1 MSGSNAMLK
10 NVVGFLAFLAA
21 WELAGRFGWLGPSFP
36 ALSDILATFG
46 SDRSRGLL
54 MRAMNATVYAS
65 CLAFLIGAV
74 AALLLTLITAILPA
88 TEKGLD
94 TFASGLYA
102 VPTIAFGPVLILLVG
117 HSNTAI
123 LLGAL
128 STYFPIYVALTS
140 ALRFAPPVYADLS
153 QVLGASPTRAFFRL
167 SLPFSVP
174 AFIDGLRLGAPAA
187 VLGVILG
194 EWFGATR
201 GLGVLIISS
210 LQNVRITQ
218 LWAAALLSIACTFG
232 AYLLLTLLYRWALS
246 RFSWS

>member
-1 MSGSNAMLK
+1 MTQNNAMVK
-10 NVVGFLAFLAA
+10 SAAGFLIFFAA

-36 ALSDILATFG
+36 PMSEILATFG
-46 SDRSRGLL
+46 SEWSRGLL
-54 MRAMNATVYAS
+54 FRAMNATVYAS
-65 CLAFLIGAV
+65 CLAFFIGAL
-74 AALLLTLITAILPA
+74 AALLLTLITAVLPI

-153 QVLGASPTRAFFRL
+153 RVLGATPARTFFRL
-167 SLPFSVP
+167 SLPFSIP

-194 EWFGATR
+194 EWFGASR

-232 AYLLLTLLYRWALS
+232 AYLLLTLLYRWALE
-246 RFSWS
+246 RFSWT